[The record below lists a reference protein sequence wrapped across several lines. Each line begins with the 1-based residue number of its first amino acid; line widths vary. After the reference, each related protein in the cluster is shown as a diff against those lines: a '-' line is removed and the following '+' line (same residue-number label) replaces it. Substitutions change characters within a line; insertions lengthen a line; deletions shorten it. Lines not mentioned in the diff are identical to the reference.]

1 VRENPLVAFF
11 VERFVFATAIFV
23 GLVLVGL
30 LLGLGLGVELL
41 PRFSVPVVAVSTA
54 YPGAGPEEVAEQVS
68 KPLEDALSTLSG
80 VDTIG
85 SSSTEGFSLVFV
97 QFQQGVNVDQA
108 AVEVS
113 QKVAAAR
120 GSLPKDASA
129 PVVQKFDPSA
139 SPILYIALEA
149 PGQEL
154 SEVLRYAER
163 SLKPRLQLVPGVA
176 DIRLTGAP
184 KRAIRVYLDPS
195 RLQALGVAPGQVVQA
210 ISASALNLPLGSL
223 TQEEKR
229 LVYTLRSTPATPEEV
244 AGLLLDPSRGI
255 RVRDVARVEERPEAP
270 STLNRLNGRPAV
282 LLAVVKTPSA
292 NAVAVA
298 DGVIK
303 ALGETKLPQG
313 YRAEVAL
320 NSTRFIKAAVNDTVR
335 EAFLAAL
342 AVSLVVL
349 IFLGKLNSVFSV
361 ILAIPITLSGAILL
375 FGVLGFTY
383 NLISLLALT
392 VAVGIVVDDSIV
404 VAENIDRYRRM
415 GFGPKEAV
423 LKGASEVSVAVAAA
437 TLSLLAVFL
446 PISFLPGIIGQIF
459 QQFGL
464 GMAAAIAVS
473 WLEALLFLTVRLAY
487 FPDPEPPTFREALRA
502 LTLLPQDLAWA
513 YRRGFRTP
521 LGLLLGLLL
530 AYLLLQRG
538 PLFLLLLPLYPALL
552 GLLRYLGRALL
563 DLMGA
568 TARLLNGA
576 AEGGLARLTE
586 AYARGL
592 RRVLARPY
600 LVLGVA
606 ALAFL
611 SIFPILPRIPF
622 NFTPRSDTGVLTA
635 TLLLPKDTPLAVSD
649 RAARALEARFLAHP
663 AVARVV
669 TTVGA
674 SATGGAQVGDPSRV
688 QLQIVLKPK
697 GEREDIFTLTEVL
710 NREGREAL
718 KGFPGADL
726 RVLAQT
732 GPEAGDAD
740 LQFFVTSPD
749 RALLEKR
756 TAEIVAYIAE
766 KPYVQNVK
774 STLEATQRERVFV
787 PDPSRLAGTGL
798 TPGDLAQALRLY
810 LSGTQAA
817 TARRSGEE
825 FPIVVQADPFRLG
838 GEADLLS
845 LPVYAPALQAFLPLG
860 SLGRFEERPGPT
872 LLSRRNQAYAAG
884 ININLKPEAPGS
896 FQIQRELETELKAQ
910 GLLGNGVEILAA
922 GLGSFT
928 GELAR
933 LAPLAFLLALV
944 LNYLVIA
951 SQFNAWRYPLYLL
964 LPVPLALVGAFW
976 LTYLLGTGL
985 DVISVLGV
993 VMLIGLVTKNAILLL
1008 DFAVKRMREMPL
1020 KEALVEAARLRLRP
1034 ILMTTLT
1041 VLIISLPLLLGTGEG
1056 AEYRRPLGVIIL
1068 GGLLSS
1074 TLLTLFVV
1082 PAAFFAFEG
1091 RRARKEEPAL
1101 R

>member
-1 VRENPLVAFF
+1 MRPNPLVAFF

-41 PRFSVPVVAVSTA
+41 PRFSFPVVAISTS

-80 VDTIG
+80 IRSIG
-85 SSSTEGFSLVFV
+85 SSSAEGFSLVFV
-97 QFQQGVNVDQA
+97 QFQQGVDVDQA
-108 AVEVS
+108 AVEAS

-120 GSLPKDASA
+120 DRLPKEASA

-139 SPILYIALEA
+139 TPILSLALKA
-149 PGQEL
+149 PGEDL

-163 SLKPRLQLVPGVA
+163 VLKPRLQLVPGVA

-184 KRAIRVYLDPS
+184 RRSLQVLLDPD
-195 RLQALGVAPGQVVQA
+195 RLQALGVPPGQVVQA
-210 ISASALNLPLGSL
+210 LSASALNLPLGAL
-223 TQEEKR
+223 EEGKR
-229 LVYTLRSTPATPEEV
+229 RLPYTLRNTPTTPEEV
-244 AGLLLDPSRGI
+244 EDLLLDPSRGL
-255 RVRDVARVEERPEAP
+255 RVRDVARVEERGEAP
-270 STLNRLNGRPAV
+270 TALTRVDGEAAV
-282 LLAVVKTPSA
+282 ILEVVKTPDA

-298 DGVIK
+298 DGVRK
-303 ALGETKLPQG
+303 ALSQVSLPPG

-320 NSTRFIKAAVNDTVR
+320 DTTRFIRAAVLDTVR

-349 IFLGKLNSVFSV
+349 LFLGKLNSVFSV
-361 ILAIPITLSGAILL
+361 ILAIPITLSGALLL

-404 VAENIDRYRRM
+404 VAENIDRYRRE
-415 GFGPKEAV
+415 GLGLKEAV
-423 LKGASEVSVAVAAA
+423 LRGASEVSAAVAAA

-446 PISFLPGIIGQIF
+446 PISFLPGVIGQIF

-464 GMAAAIAVS
+464 GMAAAIGVS

-487 FPDPEPPTFREALRA
+487 FPDPEPPSLGEALRA
-502 LTLLPQDLAWA
+502 LRLFPQDLAWA
-513 YRRGFRTP
+513 YREGFRRP
-521 LGLLLGLLL
+521 LGLLGLGGLAFLLP
-530 AYLLLQRG
+530 RG
-538 PLFLLLLPLYPALL
+538 PAWLLLLPLYPLALA
-552 GLLRYLGRALL
+552 LLRYGGRLAL
-563 DLMGA
+563 DLTGA
-568 TARLLNGA
+568 LARGLHRGV
-576 AEGGLARLTE
+576 EGGLARLTSG
-586 AYARGL
+586 YARALGWSL
-592 RRVLARPY
+592 DRPY
-600 LVLGVA
+600 LVLGL
-606 ALAFL
+606 ALLLFL
-611 SIFPILPRIPF
+611 SVGPILGRIPF
-622 NFTPRSDTGVLTA
+622 NFAPRSDTGVLTA
-635 TLLLPKDTPLAVSD
+635 TLLLPKDTPLRVSD
-649 RAARALEARFLAHP
+649 QAAQRLEAYFLAHP
-663 AVARVV
+663 AVERVV

-674 SATGGAQVGDPSRV
+674 SATGGVQAQDPSRV
-688 QLQIVLKPK
+688 QLQILLKPK
-697 GEREDIFTLTEVL
+697 GEREDIFTLT
-710 NREGREAL
+710 NTFNQEGRAL
-718 KGFPGADL
+718 LGDFPGADL

-732 GPEAGDAD
+732 GPSPGDAD
-740 LQFFVTSPD
+740 LQFFLTSPD
-749 RALLEKR
+749 RELLER
-756 TAEIVAYIAE
+756 RAEEVVRFIAQ
-766 KPYVQNVK
+766 KPYVLNVK
-774 STLEATQRERVFV
+774 STLEARARERVFV

-798 TPGDLAQALRLY
+798 TPLDLAQTLRLY
-810 LSGTQAA
+810 LSGVEAA
-817 TARRSGEE
+817 TARRAGEE
-825 FPIVVQADPFRLG
+825 IPIRVKADPLRLG
-838 GEADLLS
+838 KEEDLLS

-860 SLGRFEERPGPT
+860 SLGRFEERPSPT
-872 LLSRRNQAYAAG
+872 LLTRQNQAYAAG
-884 ININLKPEAPGS
+884 ININLRPEAPGTL
-896 FQIQRELETELKAQ
+896 QIQRELEEELRAK
-910 GLLGNGVEILAA
+910 GLLEGVELEATGLAS
-922 GLGSFT
+922 LSLDLF
-928 GELAR
+928 R

-1008 DFAVKRMREMPL
+1008 DFAVRRMREKPP
-1020 KEALVEAARLRLRP
+1020 KEALLEAARLRLRP

-1041 VLIISLPLLLGTGEG
+1041 VLIISLPLLLGAGEG

-1082 PAAFFAFEG
+1082 PTAFYAFEG
-1091 RRARKEEPAL
+1091 RKAVREVVRL
-1101 R
+1101 